1 VVFLTEDH
9 FPKDSN
15 KSVNFNPDYSRLVNL
30 NKEWEQ
36 TFNALPD
43 LIAIIDLDHRIK
55 KVNKAMADRLHGK
68 PEDFVGSSCFSLVHG
83 TKEPPDFCP
92 HLDLLKDM
100 KTHIKQFPIELL
112 QGDFLVSTSP
122 IFDDEGQLMGSVHVV
137 HDITERNK
145 LEESSRLLAAIVESS
160 DDAIIGKDLTGKITS
175 WNRAAEKMY
184 GYSKKETIGKSIS
197 ILVPSQIE
205 DDLDQIMRKIKNGE
219 SLKQYETLRRK
230 KNGKFI
236 NVSLFISPILDSD
249 GNIIGASTI
258 AHDITQRKRMKEDL
272 KESEE
277 KYKEL
282 FDNANDMISLNE
294 MKENGLPGNF
304 IEVNKIGIER
314 LGYSREELLKMN
326 PRDLVAP
333 DQYPKMPINA
343 EELQNKGSVQFK
355 IVQLTKDGKRIHV
368 ENNNHLYEHN
378 GKKVILAISR
388 NIMER
393 EKAEKDLRD
402 SESKFRKIFENIQD
416 IFYQTDNNGIIIEI
430 SPSIERYSG
439 YKPSELIGKPVE
451 MIYLNPEDRSTLLK
465 EIFENGEVVDYEI
478 KLKTK
483 TNTVLYVSVNSH
495 ILFDSNNNPIGI
507 EGSLRNIDERKNMEI
522 QLKKSLDEKEML
534 LKEIHHRVKNN
545 LMIISSLLNLQS
557 RYIKDKASQNIF
569 KESQNRARS
578 MALIHERLY
587 QSTDLKKIDFGD
599 YIQTLSNELFN
610 TYVSDPSL
618 VKLKINVNDIMLDI
632 NTSIPLGLIVNELI
646 TNSIKHAFPDGRNG
660 EINIDFHTKDDY
672 YEFIVKD
679 NGIGFPEDLDF
690 RNTDSL
696 GLLIVNSLTEQ
707 IDGKIELDKFNGTE
721 FKITFKELEI

>member
-1 VVFLTEDH
+1 MTEDH
-9 FPKDSN
+9 FPKNSSK
-15 KSVNFNPDYSRLVNL
+15 KSVNFNTDYSRLVNL

-43 LIAIIDLDHRIK
+43 LIAIIDLDHHIK

-137 HDITERNK
+137 HDITDRNK

-205 DDLDQIMRKIKNGE
+205 DDLDQIMSKIKNGE

-258 AHDITQRKRMKEDL
+258 AHDITQMKRMKEDL

-314 LGYSREELLKMN
+314 LGYSRDEFLKMN
-326 PRDLVAP
+326 PKDLVAQ
-333 DQYPKMPINA
+333 DQYSKIPINA

-355 IVQLTKDGKRIHV
+355 IVQLTKDGKRITV
-368 ENNNHLYEHN
+368 ENNNHLYENN

-393 EKAEKDLRD
+393 EKAEKALRN
-402 SESKFRKIFENIQD
+402 SELKFRKIFENVQD

-451 MIYLNPEDRSTLLK
+451 MIYLNPEDRSNLLK
-465 EIFENGEVVDYEI
+465 EILENGEVVDYEI

-483 TNTVLYVSVNSH
+483 INTVLYVSVNSH

-507 EGSLRNIDERKNMEI
+507 EGSLRNINERKNMEI

-587 QSTDLKKIDFGD
+587 QSTDLKRIDFGD

-646 TNSIKHAFPDGRNG
+646 TNSIKHAFPEGRNG

-707 IDGKIELDKFNGTE
+707 INGKIELDKFNGTE

>member
-1 VVFLTEDH
+1 MTEDD
-9 FPKDSN
+9 FPKDSK
-15 KSVNFNPDYSRLVNL
+15 KSVNFNADYSRLENL

-43 LIAIIDLDHRIK
+43 LIAIIDLDNRIK
-55 KVNKAMADRLHGK
+55 KVNKAMADRLDGK
-68 PEDFVGSSCFSLVHG
+68 PEDFVGSSCFSLIHG

-92 HLDLLKDM
+92 HSDLLKYM
-100 KTHIKQFPIELL
+100 KTHVKQFPIELL

-122 IFDDEGQLMGSVHVV
+122 IFDDEGQLMGSVHLVQ
-137 HDITERNK
+137 DITERNK

-160 DDAIIGKDLTGKITS
+160 EDAIIGKDLTGKITS

-205 DDLDQIMRKIKNGE
+205 DDLDQIMRKIKKGE

-258 AHDITQRKRMKEDL
+258 AHDITQRKRMKDDL

-326 PRDLVAP
+326 PKDLVAP

-393 EKAEKDLRD
+393 EKAEKDLRN

-465 EIFENGEVVDYEI
+465 EILENGEVVDYEL

-483 TNTVLYVSVNSH
+483 INTVLYVSVNSH

-507 EGSLRNIDERKNMEI
+507 EGFLRNINERKNMEI

-545 LMIISSLLNLQS
+545 LMIISSLQS
-557 RYIKDKASQNIF
+557 RYIKDKASQDIF

-578 MALIHERLY
+578 MALINERLY
-587 QSTDLKKIDFGD
+587 QSTDLKRIDFGD

-610 TYVSDPSL
+610 TYVADPSL

-632 NTSIPLGLIVNELI
+632 NTAIPLGLIVNELI
-646 TNSIKHAFPDGRNG
+646 TNSIKHAFPEGRNG
-660 EINIDFHTKDDY
+660 EINIDFHPKDDY
-672 YEFIVKD
+672 YEFLVKD

-690 RNTDSL
+690 TNTDSL

-707 IDGKIELDKFNGTE
+707 IDGKIELDKSNGTE